1 MGETSQTEE
10 MGGNAPLR
18 SERPASSMLLPT
30 LCEQC
35 RRMRTKREDH
45 LAEQG
50 LVECRLKEVPAGDV
64 LVAFDAFSKHKRVDS
79 PFRVEAAA
87 GVTSIAWPFQFH
99 PRDIAACEG
108 RLVERAEDAVV

>member
-1 MGETSQTEE
+1 MDDTETMGLN
-10 MGGNAPLR
+10 GPLL
-18 SERPASSMLLPT
+18 SVPPASSMVLPT

-50 LVECRLKEVPAGDV
+50 LVECRLKEVPAADV
-64 LVAFDAFSKHKRVDS
+64 LTAFDAFSKHKRVDS

-99 PRDIAACEG
+99 PRDIAVCEG
-108 RLVERAEDAVV
+108 RLAESAQRVPG

>member
-1 MGETSQTEE
+1 MGETSHAGE
-10 MGGNAPLR
+10 MGRNGPLL
-18 SERPASSMLLPT
+18 SAHLASSTLSPT

-35 RRMRTKREDH
+35 QRMRTKREDH

-50 LVECRLKEVPAGDV
+50 LVECRLKEVPASDV
-64 LVAFDAFSKHKRVDS
+64 LAAFDAFSKHKRVDL

-108 RLVERAEDAVV
+108 RLAQRAQDASG